1 MESKVY
7 PWKWAADPMD
17 AEKESLRDLGV
28 TGILAIKRVQ
38 FHGEAS
44 ALREEAHCWGEY
56 ISYF

>member
-17 AEKESLRDLGV
+17 AEKESVRDSGV
-28 TGILAIKRVQ
+28 TGILAIERVQ

-44 ALREEAHCWGEY
+44 ALREEAHCWGHLK
-56 ISYF
+56 